1 MNSLNEIKVITK
13 KDFVRLLHQL
23 SDDFKS
29 NPDKWENTSIDDYLD
44 AMAAW
49 VDDMDGYYLN
59 FGREVPKQINWSV
72 IADIVIA
79 ARDYE

>member
-1 MNSLNEIKVITK
+1 MNSLNEIEVTTK
-13 KDFVRLLHQL
+13 TDLVRFLHQL

-29 NPDKWENTSIDDYLD
+29 NQATWENASIDDYLD

-49 VDDMDGYYLN
+49 VEDMDGYYLN
-59 FGREVPKQINWSV
+59 VGKQVPEEINWSV
-72 IADIVIA
+72 IADIIIA